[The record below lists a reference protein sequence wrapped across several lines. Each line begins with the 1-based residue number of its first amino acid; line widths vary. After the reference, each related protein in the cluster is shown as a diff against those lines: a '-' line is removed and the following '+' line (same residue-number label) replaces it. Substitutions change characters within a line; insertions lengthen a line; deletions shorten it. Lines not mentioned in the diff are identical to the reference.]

1 VVYACKP
8 LSDCWRE
15 CPQPDESLESRLR
28 VLETL
33 GLASSDESFLR
44 AIGVRVN

>member
-1 VVYACKP
+1 

-28 VLETL
+28 ALETL
-33 GLASSDESFLR
+33 GLANSDSDESFLR
-44 AIGVRVN
+44 AIGVRIN